1 MRKWLRRIRLN
12 RELTQQEVANMSG
25 INVTMYNKI
34 ELGNRNPSPK
44 IAKSI
49 AKVLGFD
56 WTRFFENEGNNQDIS
71 KKAV

>member
-1 MRKWLRRIRLN
+1 M
-12 RELTQQEVANMSG
+12 TQQKLAYECG
-25 INVTMYNKI
+25 ISRTMITEI
-34 ELGNRNPSPK
+34 ENGNATPSVET
-44 IAKSI
+44 AKSI